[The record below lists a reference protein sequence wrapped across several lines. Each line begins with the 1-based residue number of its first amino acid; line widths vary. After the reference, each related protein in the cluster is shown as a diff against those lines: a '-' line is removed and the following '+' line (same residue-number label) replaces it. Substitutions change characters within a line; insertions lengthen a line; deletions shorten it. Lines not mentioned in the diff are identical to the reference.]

1 MSTQQLLWISL
12 AVFATGCGST
22 LQPAESAVTRSE
34 VEPTV
39 EATDGSTTV
48 ASAGSYAGPPG
59 EMEVT
64 FKEAAPPPPAAD
76 PTPRKGFVTP
86 PTAKKRAG
94 LFAIPSKDA
103 K

>member
-1 MSTQQLLWISL
+1 MRTQQLLWLSI
-12 AVFATGCGST
+12 AVFVTGCGST
-22 LQPAESAVTRSE
+22 LQPADAPLTRSE
-34 VEPTV
+34 VEPAV
-39 EATDGSTTV
+39 ETTEAKTV

-64 FKEAAPPPPAAD
+64 FKEAAPPPAAAD

-86 PTAKKRAG
+86 PSAKKRAG
-94 LFAIPSKDA
+94 LFAIPAKDA